1 VGMPAVC
8 CPHPHGLNTQQQQ
21 QRGKYACPFH
31 DFTSAKAAEMEDHI
45 RKVHDAQEVQS
56 TDNSDGINYEVERLV
71 DRRINVRK
79 QA

>member
-1 VGMPAVC
+1 
-8 CPHPHGLNTQQQQ
+8 
-21 QRGKYACPFH
+21 
-31 DFTSAKAAEMEDHI
+31 MEDHI

-79 QA
+79 QV